1 MMKRLIICV
10 AEAVGI
16 GSFVYLLF
24 GLSGTLSNE
33 IISVWIASGIIGI
46 STMLH
51 YTKLSVLS
59 AYTIQFTVGIIA
71 FISVSLINGWI
82 DMNIASVLS
91 YAGIIFVIMF
101 IIFLAFYLI
110 SFLDSKKINEKL
122 NGK

>member
-16 GSFVYLLF
+16 GSFIYLLF

-33 IISVWIASGIIGI
+33 IISVWIASGIIGV

-51 YTKLSVLS
+51 YTKLSGLP
-59 AYTIQFTVGIIA
+59 AYAIQFTVGITA
-71 FISVSLINGWI
+71 FTTASLLNGWI
-82 DMNIASVLS
+82 DMSIGAVLS

-101 IIFLAFYLI
+101 VIFLASYLI

-122 NGK
+122 NG